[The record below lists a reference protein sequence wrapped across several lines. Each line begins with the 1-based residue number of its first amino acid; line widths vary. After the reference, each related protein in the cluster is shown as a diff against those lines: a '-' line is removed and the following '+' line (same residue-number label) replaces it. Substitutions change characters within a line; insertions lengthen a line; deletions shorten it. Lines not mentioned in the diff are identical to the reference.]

1 DGIRDFHV
9 TGVQTCALPIYFDPA
24 DVELGAR
31 LVVVARLLPA
41 QMVGNPGPGQPRI
54 GDHPIG
60 DDVTEV
66 DETWHL
72 GTLSLRER
80 AVAPGDISP
89 GNRNGLRFGIRLGEG
104 PASCGPGLVA
114 FAAVLF
120 VSTAGDHELRTER
133 AHEGRAFAGGHI

>member
-1 DGIRDFHV
+1 
-9 TGVQTCALPIYFDPA
+9 
-24 DVELGAR
+24 
-31 LVVVARLLPA
+31 
-41 QMVGNPGPGQPRI
+41 

-133 AHEGRAFAGGHI
+133 AHEGRAFAGGHIGCRLGEAAPPDLPQQATDEALGIAAPRAEHPS